1 VFGDEEG
8 EEEEGEEDEGY
19 IDLDNDDEEDE
30 MGGIRDSDYTDSV
43 NSAWSI
49 YHFNFNLLFKIIF
62 QVDINK

>member
-1 VFGDEEG
+1 MFGDEEG

-49 YHFNFNLLFKIIF
+49 YDINFNLLFKIIF

>member
-43 NSAWSI
+43 NSA
-49 YHFNFNLLFKIIF
+49 
-62 QVDINK
+62 